1 MIIIEKKN
9 IFWIFYI
16 LIEIYIDVLFLF
28 MIIIIIFFV
37 ICFDDE
43 CLY

>member
-28 MIIIIIFFV
+28 MIIIIIFCV